1 VGVRHL
7 KVVREG
13 EENYLVIGS
22 SLGRG
27 ERDGETHSMTSFNIF
42 HRVGGTSR
50 MRWTRFFS
58 TTKSTFRRA
67 LDRPRLPSPREAGA
81 RGVSERG
88 RARRERRLSRSDARL
103 SERASLGAAVCASR
117 VSDANMAA
125 IGSKRQRFVGDG
137 NDSMRV
143 TSLVRS
149 LVELP
154 YFTKD
159 GTRVH
164 PSPGSVASSRVAVQ
178 ADPDASTCVAF
189 VASGGGVWR
198 HAVPFAGGEDVAE
211 GKEAMLKPTTVLDG
225 VTTRVRA
232 VRHRH
237 EIQSIA
243 LHDPRT
249 RDPRPNATGSIPT
262 SRDATDVATRLATA
276 DASGRCVVTLINASG
291 ADDETPR
298 QWFLNPGES
307 SSSSDPPSV
316 AVPGWTGA
324 CFDPENPNVVAVAR
338 RFAKTVDVFDGDRLI
353 RSMRAPLQP
362 SAVCFVERGPSFRT
376 LVGTGQGASVDG
388 TFTKA
393 AVDADTNAN
402 APSLIALAEGNALSL
417 WDARVAERGGCV
429 SRVSLCNRG
438 QSLFALGAGT
448 SAGAH
453 GGGAVSLPKLKP
465 GDPILATAG
474 AERGVH
480 VVDVDRWS
488 VVKRW
493 PGAMKFDVTT
503 LLVSNASPDHCYLAG
518 LDYELLCGCWAR
530 GALAGGFAFR
540 GDSRWLGVAVAYG
553 GENRD
558 VVAGWCESG
567 HLFAAR
573 VERTKQKS
581 LDALADPDSKRLR
594 GE

>member
-1 VGVRHL
+1 
-7 KVVREG
+7 
-13 EENYLVIGS
+13 
-22 SLGRG
+22 
-27 ERDGETHSMTSFNIF
+27 
-42 HRVGGTSR
+42 
-50 MRWTRFFS
+50 
-58 TTKSTFRRA
+58 
-67 LDRPRLPSPREAGA
+67 
-81 RGVSERG
+81 
-88 RARRERRLSRSDARL
+88 
-103 SERASLGAAVCASR
+103 
-117 VSDANMAA
+117 MAA

-249 RDPRPNATGSIPT
+249 RHPRPNATGSIPT

-307 SSSSDPPSV
+307 SSSSDSDV

-362 SAVCFVERGPSFRT
+362 SAVCFVERGPSGT
-376 LVGTGQGASVDG
+376 LVGTGQGTSVDG

-453 GGGAVSLPKLKP
+453 GGGAVYLPKLKP

-493 PGAMKFDVTT
+493 PGAMKFDVTN
-503 LLVSNASPDHCYLAG
+503 LLVSNASPDHCYLAC

-558 VVAGWCESG
+558 IVAGWCESG

-581 LDALADPDSKRLR
+581 GDEGEPTSKRLR

>member
-1 VGVRHL
+1 
-7 KVVREG
+7 
-13 EENYLVIGS
+13 
-22 SLGRG
+22 
-27 ERDGETHSMTSFNIF
+27 
-42 HRVGGTSR
+42 
-50 MRWTRFFS
+50 
-58 TTKSTFRRA
+58 
-67 LDRPRLPSPREAGA
+67 
-81 RGVSERG
+81 
-88 RARRERRLSRSDARL
+88 
-103 SERASLGAAVCASR
+103 
-117 VSDANMAA
+117 MAA

-249 RDPRPNATGSIPT
+249 RLPRPNATGSIPT

-291 ADDETPR
+291 AEDETPR

-362 SAVCFVERGPSFRT
+362 SAVCFVERGTSFRT
-376 LVGTGQGASVDG
+376 LVGTGQGTSNDG

-393 AVDADTNAN
+393 AGDADANAN

-417 WDARVAERGGCV
+417 WDTRVAERGGCV

-493 PGAMKFDVTT
+493 PGAMKFDVTN

-558 VVAGWCESG
+558 IVAGWCESG

-581 LDALADPDSKRLR
+581 GDAGEPTSKRAKER

>member
-1 VGVRHL
+1 
-7 KVVREG
+7 
-13 EENYLVIGS
+13 
-22 SLGRG
+22 
-27 ERDGETHSMTSFNIF
+27 
-42 HRVGGTSR
+42 
-50 MRWTRFFS
+50 
-58 TTKSTFRRA
+58 
-67 LDRPRLPSPREAGA
+67 
-81 RGVSERG
+81 
-88 RARRERRLSRSDARL
+88 
-103 SERASLGAAVCASR
+103 
-117 VSDANMAA
+117 MAA

-154 YFTKD
+154 YFAKD

-249 RDPRPNATGSIPT
+249 RPSRNAMDEPT
-262 SRDATDVATRLATA
+262 SREENATDASVATRLATA
-276 DASGRCVVTLINASG
+276 DASGRCVVTLINPSG
-291 ADDETPR
+291 VDENTPR
-298 QWFLNPGES
+298 QWFLNPPT
-307 SSSSDPPSV
+307 SDSDV

-362 SAVCFVERGPSFRT
+362 SAVCFVERGTSRR
-376 LVGTGQGASVDG
+376 VGTGKG
-388 TFTKA
+388 TSTEATFDEA
-393 AVDADTNAN
+393 AADVDAREKTNDASSR
-402 APSLIALAEGNALSL
+402 ASLIALAEGNALSL

-429 SRVSLCNRG
+429 SRVALCNRG
-438 QSLFALGAGT
+438 QSLFALGAG
-448 SAGAH
+448 SSQGAF

-493 PGAMKFDVTT
+493 PAAMKFDVTQ
-503 LLVSNASPDHCYLAG
+503 LLVSRASPDHCYLAG

-540 GDSRWLGVAVAYG
+540 GDSRWLGVAVSSG

-558 VVAGWCESG
+558 IVAGWCESG

-573 VERTKQKS
+573 VERTKHVS
-581 LDALADPDSKRLR
+581 DAADLSSKRAR